1 MPYYAYMD
9 PENAVDTD
17 YYVTYKADIAE
28 ALAHSDEDREEI
40 AGIIADYMTGMK
52 DEYAARRL
60 IRTMIERAESII
72 ERSKE

>member
-28 ALAHSDEDREEI
+28 ILAYSDEDREEI
-40 AGIIADYMTGMK
+40 AGIIAFYMTGMQDDYSK
-52 DEYAARRL
+52 RRL
-60 IRTMIERAESII
+60 IRTLVERAEAII